1 MKSNQRRHEKNAAT
15 KVWSG
20 RFDGQTSS
28 LMEEFSSSLPIDRA
42 MWREDLAVNSAWA
55 GALRRA
61 SLITKQEEQKI
72 LRALAQIEKQF
83 ANERFSFLPGDE
95 DIHVAIER
103 RLTELAGP
111 AGAKIH
117 TGRSRND
124 QVTTDFRLYLK
135 RQIGELQNAL
145 CEAIKAAVEQAN
157 ANIEI
162 IMPGYTHTQQAQP
175 LRLSHYLL
183 SLFQALRRHHHQLA
197 DALVRLDEM
206 PLGCGALAGSAFPI
220 DRQRLGRELGFS
232 RVAENSVDATGS
244 RDFCTE
250 IVFVCA
256 SISNTL
262 SRYAGDFILWASQE
276 FGFLDPGETF
286 ATGSSMM
293 PNKKNPDAFELIR
306 GKAADV
312 SGKLSTILTLQKGTP
327 VTYSR
332 DLQEDKRTT
341 FEAMATTHSSLLVFA
356 GALASSRFRI
366 EKIRAALDTAMLAT
380 DVADC
385 LVRKGVPFRDA
396 HRVVGNAVRHA
407 ETIGWKLHEL
417 PLAFW
422 QTLSPLFGENIH
434 DFFDFEKSVE
444 RRNAIGGTS
453 RASVILQL
461 QAAKDWLL
469 ENCCSVTLQRPS
481 VKKKKANDR
490 KTS

>member
-1 MKSNQRRHEKNAAT
+1 MKQKLKQPRSEAS

-20 RFDGQTSS
+20 RFDGKTSS
-28 LMEEFSSSLPIDRA
+28 LMEEFSSSLPVDRV
-42 MWREDLAVNSAWA
+42 MWREDLAVNHAWA
-55 GALRRA
+55 GALQRA
-61 SLITKQEEQKI
+61 SLLTSNEQHKI
-72 LRALAQIEKQF
+72 QRALNQIEKEF
-83 ANERFSFLPGDE
+83 DREKFVFLPDDE

-103 RLTELAGP
+103 RLTELTGP

-135 RQIGELQNAL
+135 RQILEMQNAL
-145 CEAIKAAVEQAN
+145 CEAINAGVEQAMKN
-157 ANIEI
+157 TEI

-183 SLFQALRRHHHQLA
+183 SLFQVLRRHQRQLV
-197 DALVRLDEM
+197 DALDRLDEM
-206 PLGCGALAGSAFPI
+206 PLGSGALAGSAFPI
-220 DRQRLGRELGFS
+220 DRQRLARELGFS

-250 IVFVCA
+250 IVFVCV
-256 SISNTL
+256 SICITL

-306 GKAADV
+306 GKAAEI
-312 SGKLSTILTLQKGTP
+312 SGKLSAILSLQKGAP

-332 DLQEDKRTT
+332 DLQEDKRIT
-341 FEAMATTHSSLLVFA
+341 FEALATAHSCLMVFA
-356 GALASSRFRI
+356 GALASSRFRVD
-366 EKIRAALDTAMLAT
+366 KIGAALDTAMLAT
-380 DVADC
+380 DVADY

-422 QTLSPLFGENIH
+422 QTLSPLFDESIQAC
-434 DFFDFEKSVE
+434 FDFEKSVE
-444 RRNAIGGTS
+444 QRNVIGGTS
-453 RASVILQL
+453 HASVLRQL
-461 QAAKDWLL
+461 QAARRWLQQ
-469 ENCCSVTLQRPS
+469 QR
-481 VKKKKANDR
+481 KNN
-490 KTS
+490 T

>member
-1 MKSNQRRHEKNAAT
+1 
-15 KVWSG
+15 
-20 RFDGQTSS
+20 
-28 LMEEFSSSLPIDRA
+28 MEEFSASLPIDRV
-42 MWREDLAVNSAWA
+42 MWREDLAVNHAWA

-61 SLITKQEEQKI
+61 SLLTSSEESKI
-72 LRALAQIEKQF
+72 QRALAQIEKEF
-83 ANERFSFLPGDE
+83 ATEEFSFLPGDE

-103 RLTELAGP
+103 RLTEFVGP

-135 RQIGELQNAL
+135 RRIGELQRAL
-145 CEAIKAAVEQAN
+145 CEAINSSVEQAEKN
-157 ANIEI
+157 VEI

-183 SLFQALRRHHHQLA
+183 SLFQALRRHHRQLA
-197 DALVRLDEM
+197 EAFDRLDEM

-220 DRQRLGRELGFS
+220 DRQRLARELGFS

-256 SISNTL
+256 SISIAL

-306 GKAADV
+306 GKAAEV
-312 SGKLSTILTLQKGTP
+312 IGKLSAILSLQKGTP

-332 DLQEDKRTT
+332 DLQEDKRITL
-341 FEAMATTHSSLLVFA
+341 EALATTHSCLPVFA
-356 GALASSRFRI
+356 GALASSRFRV
-366 EKIRAALDTAMLAT
+366 EKIHAALDTAMLAT
-380 DVADC
+380 DVADH

-407 ETIGWKLHEL
+407 ETIGWRLHEL

-422 QTLSPLFGENIH
+422 QTLSPLFDESTQ
-434 DFFDFEKSVE
+434 DCFDFEKSVE
-444 RRNAIGGTS
+444 RRNVIGGTS
-453 RASVILQL
+453 RASVLRQL
-461 QAAKDWLL
+461 QSATRWLQQQQRG
-469 ENCCSVTLQRPS
+469 SVTS
-481 VKKKKANDR
+481 KKATVGKKKHIGER
-490 KTS
+490 

>member
-1 MKSNQRRHEKNAAT
+1 M
-15 KVWSG
+15 
-20 RFDGQTSS
+20 
-28 LMEEFSSSLPIDRA
+28 LMEEFSSSLPVDRL
-42 MWREDLAVNSAWA
+42 MWREDVAVNRAWA

-61 SLITKQEEQKI
+61 SLLSSGEERKI
-72 LRALAQIEKQF
+72 QRVLSQIEKEF
-83 ANERFSFLPGDE
+83 EREKFDFLPSDE

-135 RQIGELQNAL
+135 RRVGELQNAL
-145 CEAIKAAVEQAN
+145 CEAINAGVEQAEKN
-157 ANIEI
+157 TEI

-175 LRLSHYLL
+175 LRLSQYLL
-183 SLFQALRRHHHQLA
+183 SLFQVLRRHHRQLA
-197 DALVRLDEM
+197 GALDRLDEM
-206 PLGCGALAGSAFPI
+206 PLGSGALAGSAFSI
-220 DRQRLGRELGFS
+220 DRQRLARELGFS

-256 SISNTL
+256 SISITL

-306 GKAADV
+306 GKAAEAI
-312 SGKLSTILTLQKGTP
+312 GKLSAILSLQKGTP

-332 DLQEDKRTT
+332 DLQEDKRIT
-341 FEAMATTHSSLLVFA
+341 FEALATTHSCLLVFA

-380 DVADC
+380 DVADY

-422 QTLSPLFGENIH
+422 QTLSPLFDESIQ
-434 DFFDFEKSVE
+434 DCFDFEKSVE

-453 RASVILQL
+453 HASVARQL
-461 QAAKDWLL
+461 QAARRWLR
-469 ENCCSVTLQRPS
+469 QRKS
-481 VKKKKANDR
+481 
-490 KTS
+490 KT